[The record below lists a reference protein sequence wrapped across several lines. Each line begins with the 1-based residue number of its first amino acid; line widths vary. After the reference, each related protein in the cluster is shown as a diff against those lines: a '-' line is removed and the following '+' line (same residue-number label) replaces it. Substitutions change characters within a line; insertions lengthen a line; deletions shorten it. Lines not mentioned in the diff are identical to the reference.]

1 MGLMMDDKPIYHKNG
16 LALEGYD
23 VVSYFL
29 NQPLKGSSIFSHNYQ
44 ELEWRFANQ
53 QNLDLFVNNPAKYLP
68 QYGGFCAF
76 GAANG
81 YKAKPKMSSYHVAEE
96 KLYLNFSDYVQ
107 ERWLQEK
114 AEKIIMADQKWPA
127 TKSSKPISANRH
139 WVYIRYKF
147 LKLFGK
153 DILE

>member
-29 NQPLKGSSIFSHNYQ
+29 NQPLKGSSIFSYHFQ

-53 QNLDLFVNNPAKYLP
+53 QNLDLFVNNPEKYVP
-68 QYGGFCAF
+68 QYGGYCAF

-81 YKAKPKMSSYHVAEE
+81 YKAKPKMSSYHVAQD

-114 AEKIIMADQKWPA
+114 EQKIEMADQKWPA